1 MVNAVPLYNRC
12 DWTQTPVHCRSY
24 GLQSLENL
32 IVFFHPVLTEISGG
46 CSFQCVFF
54 RVSFLPKAIYKHGRQ
69 HIFLFFWL
77 MYLVLFYNWEVQ
89 ERHAFLHNPL
99 SLKSAVY
106 HLFCFVFFCFFEK
119 RLFDILKGESTNECE
134 KVPALVTLEFLR
146 NDDKLPSLI

>member
-1 MVNAVPLYNRC
+1 
-12 DWTQTPVHCRSY
+12 
-24 GLQSLENL
+24 
-32 IVFFHPVLTEISGG
+32 
-46 CSFQCVFF
+46 
-54 RVSFLPKAIYKHGRQ
+54 
-69 HIFLFFWL
+69 